1 MSENNIVLSSF
12 YINYLIW
19 LNKEIYANITFTDEE
34 LNQNEILEENF
45 NDNLGEVVVFKD
57 DEKYKFEKILKSN
70 SIIYGKTNKK
80 VL

>member
-1 MSENNIVLSSF
+1 MQTSL
-12 YINYLIW
+12 
-19 LNKEIYANITFTDEE
+19 FTDEE
-34 LNQNEILEENF
+34 LNQDENLRE
-45 NDNLGEVVVFKD
+45 NLNNNLGEVFVFKD